1 MGSIPDEGL
10 VVVGNC
16 GICNLELGSG
26 MREEEYM
33 WVVAT
38 MVELEFTSGSVSIN
52 V

>member
-10 VVVGNC
+10 VVVRNS
-16 GICNLELGSG
+16 GISNLELGSG

-33 WVVAT
+33 WAVAA
-38 MVELEFTSGSVSIN
+38 MVELEVTGSSVSID